1 MVTGI
6 DRNELLRISESDK
19 ATVVNVLPAS
29 EHEEEHLPGSISIPL
44 RELTEE
50 ALTGLAQ
57 DEPVVVYCH
66 DDL

>member
-1 MVTGI
+1 MVTRI
-6 DRNELLRISESDK
+6 DRKALLRISESDK

-29 EHEEEHLPGSISIPL
+29 DHEEEHLPGSISIPL

-50 ALTGLAQ
+50 ALIGLARA
-57 DEPVVVYCH
+57 EPVVVYCH